1 MQGLSYF
8 YPIMILSVSDSIA
21 LRPLTI
27 ADAPGFAIYANNRKV
42 SDNLRDAFPKPYTLD
57 DAERFIHSVEG
68 STLPN
73 VLGIEFNQEIIGSVG
88 IYIGEDI
95 YRFNAEIGYW
105 IAEPFWG
112 LGITTKVVEA
122 MTAYAFENFPIERLF
137 ARPFPFNISSI
148 RVLEKC
154 GYIHEATLKNALVKQ
169 GHIYDELIFSKL
181 K

>member
-1 MQGLSYF
+1 MN
-8 YPIMILSVSDSIA
+8 IAISDSLS

-27 ADAPGFAIYANNRKV
+27 SDAPGFAIYANNRKV
-42 SDNLRDAFPKPYTLD
+42 ADNLRDAFPKPYNID
-57 DAERFIHSVEG
+57 DAERFIHSVSG
-68 STLPN
+68 NTKPN
-73 VLGIEFNQEIIGSVG
+73 VLGIEYKNEIIGSVG
-88 IYIGEDI
+88 IFPGEDI

-112 LGITTKVVEA
+112 LGIATQVVNA
-122 MTAYAFENFPIERLF
+122 MTDYAFSNFSFERLY
-137 ARPFPFNISSI
+137 ARPFPFNKASI